1 MNYNI
6 DSNIYSFNN
15 LNQVKNEDFFIF
27 NNNLSLNENIINQN
41 ESEDISN
48 LKEYNL
54 LSKKIKRKHNNIID
68 FPLEINISKN
78 EKKKIFDI
86 EHIKEKMKYETN
98 IKNQKKIKSI
108 PMDKKEKEKFSENNS
123 LNENRKIFENSKNKN
138 VSMLFKS
145 SLIDKSKDENSIK
158 KHNEFS
164 DDNLQRKCKYLVLS
178 NLIQFINKKLYTIYN
193 GNIGNN
199 IYRKEIL
206 TLNKSQ
212 IENTNTMYNRL
223 IVYKKIS
230 DILSDNI
237 SHKYTNYLPQHNKL
251 LIERLKEDKDKNK
264 SLYFN
269 KLFNLTFKDCFDHFI
284 GKKSIE
290 ELKGMKSFECI
301 KVKLGKDE
309 KYVNKINYYLNNY
322 EKILNEKKTR
332 KRKKN
337 V

>member
-15 LNQVKNEDFFIF
+15 LNQVKNEDFLIF
-27 NNNLSLNENIINQN
+27 NNNFSSNENIINPN

-68 FPLEINISKN
+68 FPLKINISKN

-138 VSMLFKS
+138 INMLFKC

-158 KHNEFS
+158 KHNKFS

-301 KVKLGKDE
+301 KIKLGKDE

>member
-27 NNNLSLNENIINQN
+27 NNNLSSNENIINPN

-145 SLIDKSKDENSIK
+145 TLIDKSKDENSIK
-158 KHNEFS
+158 KHNKFS

-251 LIERLKEDKDKNK
+251 LIERLKEE
-264 SLYFN
+264 
-269 KLFNLTFKDCFDHFI
+269 HFI
-284 GKKSIE
+284 GQKSIE
-290 ELKGMKSFECI
+290 ELEGMKSFESI

>member
-1 MNYNI
+1 M
-6 DSNIYSFNN
+6 
-15 LNQVKNEDFFIF
+15 
-27 NNNLSLNENIINQN
+27 
-41 ESEDISN
+41 
-48 LKEYNL
+48 
-54 LSKKIKRKHNNIID
+54 
-68 FPLEINISKN
+68 
-78 EKKKIFDI
+78 
-86 EHIKEKMKYETN
+86 
-98 IKNQKKIKSI
+98 
-108 PMDKKEKEKFSENNS
+108 
-123 LNENRKIFENSKNKN
+123 
-138 VSMLFKS
+138 
-145 SLIDKSKDENSIK
+145 
-158 KHNEFS
+158 
-164 DDNLQRKCKYLVLS
+164 
-178 NLIQFINKKLYTIYN
+178 YTIYN

-212 IENTNTMYNRL
+212 IENTNTLYNRL
-223 IVYKKIS
+223 LINKKIS

-251 LIERLKEDKDKNK
+251 LIQLLKQEKDKNK

-269 KLFNLTFKDCFDHFI
+269 KLFNLTFKDCFEHFI
-284 GKKSIE
+284 GQKSIE
-290 ELKGMKSFECI
+290 ELEEMKSFGSI